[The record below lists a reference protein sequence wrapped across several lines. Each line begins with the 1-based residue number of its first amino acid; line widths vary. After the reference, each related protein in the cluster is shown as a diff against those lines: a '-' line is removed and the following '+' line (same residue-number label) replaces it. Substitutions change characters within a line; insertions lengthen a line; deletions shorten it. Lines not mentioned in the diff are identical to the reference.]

1 MTARSQPTT
10 NYIPVHIGGV
20 QVGWKHPDT
29 GVYTPAVRCD
39 PPGQPISSLPKPL
52 DRGHWGD
59 Q

>member
-1 MTARSQPTT
+1 MTDDAPSTT
-10 NYIPVHIGGV
+10 YDLVTIGGRG
-20 QVGWKHPDT
+20 VGMRNRDT
-29 GVYTPAVRCD
+29 GVYTPAVRCE

>member
-1 MTARSQPTT
+1 MSDTHTD
-10 NYIPVHIGGV
+10 YIPVHVGGV
-20 QVGWKHPDT
+20 QVGWMHL

>member
-1 MTARSQPTT
+1 MNKPSHEIVKIDGRAVGLRNPETGA
-10 NYIPVHIGGV
+10 YI
-20 QVGWKHPDT
+20 
-29 GVYTPAVRCD
+29 PAVRCD

>member
-1 MTARSQPTT
+1 MTDHADL
-10 NYIPVHIGGV
+10 IPVHVDGV